1 MEFIQQ
7 VIDWYMQNISYL
19 TVFLLMMV
27 ESTVLPMPSEL
38 VIPPAAW
45 LAASGELNI
54 VGVILAGTLGALTG
68 ATINYILGYTLGRKI
83 IYALADTKWAHLIF
97 VTREKVEKA
106 ETFFIKNGKSSTFI
120 GRLVPGVRHLI
131 SIPAGMA
138 KMKFGAFALWTF
150 IGAGIWNIV
159 LALLGY
165 FFYSQQELLEKYYH
179 ELIWIVLGLGVVFAV
194 YLIVKTWR
202 KKNVKREE
210 REA

>member
-1 MEFIQQ
+1 
-7 VIDWYMQNISYL
+7 MQNISYL
-19 TVFLLMMV
+19 TVFLLMMI

-83 IYALADTKWAHLIF
+83 IYALADTKWARLIF
-97 VTREKVEKA
+97 ITREKVEKA

-138 KMKFGAFALWTF
+138 KMKFGAFLLWTF

-165 FFYSQQELLEKYYH
+165 FFYSQQELLEKYYK
-179 ELIWIVLGLGVVFAV
+179 ELIWIVLSLGVVFAV
-194 YLIVKTWR
+194 YLIIKTWR
-202 KKNVKREE
+202 KKR
-210 REA
+210 RTTDD